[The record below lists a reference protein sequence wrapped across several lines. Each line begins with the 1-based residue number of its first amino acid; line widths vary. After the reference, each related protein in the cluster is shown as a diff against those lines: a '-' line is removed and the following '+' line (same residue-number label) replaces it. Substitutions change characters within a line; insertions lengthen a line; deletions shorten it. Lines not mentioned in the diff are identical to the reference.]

1 MRLSRQGV
9 RGESY
14 NGIGGAKTFG
24 NLVGNLRGG
33 VAIGV
38 AGRNHVTGDLVGAV
52 ISDLPAARDAGARGY
67 DDLPPWVGVPGDG
80 VPGDLLDDRRGSGCQ
95 CSAKLAVVAAV
106 ERVAAYDGQRVQI
119 VVFHLITR
127 ILFAEFP
134 FFTVLFSVCLFVLF
148 LLILQA

>member
-1 MRLSRQGV
+1 M
-9 RGESY
+9 
-14 NGIGGAKTFG
+14 
-24 NLVGNLRGG
+24 RGG

-67 DDLPPWVGVPGDG
+67 DDLPPWAGVPGDG

-119 VVFHLITR
+119 VVFHY
-127 ILFAEFP
+127 
-134 FFTVLFSVCLFVLF
+134 FSACAFSYYF
-148 LLILQA
+148 